1 MNRTLKLL
9 GAAAVFALLLV
20 APPPALAESDCDADV
35 SVSSQRD
42 DPDRSIRRLAF
53 RVEISTTADCAHI
66 HYDLILEIVIP
77 NGQVKKV
84 RKPRVVKLNDGS
96 LSELVEHDIP
106 IDHTLAGYETKLVEC
121 KVCEMGT

>member
-66 HYDLILEIVIP
+66 
-77 NGQVKKV
+77 Q
-84 RKPRVVKLNDGS
+84 VVKLNDGS